1 MSLGLGSSKVGGSHA
16 AAFLLGVALP
26 TALLFLLASDRLGEG
41 LSNVSRSW
49 GSVGTTQ
56 QLPAADAAA
65 PTRDQEVTVTQTLS
79 CYRELIS
86 SVYSSTPSQRVCLA
100 NPNLNW
106 FGYCDLILR
115 TLRN

>member
-1 MSLGLGSSKVGGSHA
+1 MSLGLGSSSKVGGSHA

-41 LSNVSRSW
+41 LSSTSRSG
-49 GSVGTTQ
+49 GSAGTT
-56 QLPAADAAA
+56 QLPAADAAG
-65 PTRDQEVTVTQTLS
+65 PNQNQEVTVTQTLS

>member
-65 PTRDQEVTVTQTLS
+65 PTRTRS
-79 CYRELIS
+79 RGN
-86 SVYSSTPSQRVCLA
+86 RNA
-100 NPNLNW
+100 NSIMLQ
-106 FGYCDLILR
+106 GAY
-115 TLRN
+115 

>member
-1 MSLGLGSSKVGGSHA
+1 MSLWLGSSKVGGSHA

-86 SVYSSTPSQRVCLA
+86 SVLRSTSQRVCLA
-100 NPNLNW
+100 NPNLN
-106 FGYCDLILR
+106 
-115 TLRN
+115 